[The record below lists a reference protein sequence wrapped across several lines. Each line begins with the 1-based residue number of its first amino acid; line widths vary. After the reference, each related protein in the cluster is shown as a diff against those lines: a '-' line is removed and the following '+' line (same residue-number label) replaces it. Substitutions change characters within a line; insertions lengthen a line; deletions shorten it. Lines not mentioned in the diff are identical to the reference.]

1 MKIIRQKLITGL
13 ERFFFKLAVHRREK
27 KVDSRFDRN
36 LSREIDCL
44 QFLIDGGKSR
54 K

>member
-13 ERFFFKLAVHRREK
+13 ERFFFKLALHRREK
-27 KVDSRFDRN
+27 KIDSGFDRH
-36 LSREIDCL
+36 LSREIDSL
-44 QFLIDGGKSR
+44 LILIEGGNGK

>member
-13 ERFFFKLAVHRREK
+13 ERFFFKLALHRREK
-27 KVDSRFDRN
+27 KVDSRFDPN
-36 LSREIDCL
+36 LSQEMDCL
-44 QFLIDGGKSR
+44 QFLIDGGKSQ